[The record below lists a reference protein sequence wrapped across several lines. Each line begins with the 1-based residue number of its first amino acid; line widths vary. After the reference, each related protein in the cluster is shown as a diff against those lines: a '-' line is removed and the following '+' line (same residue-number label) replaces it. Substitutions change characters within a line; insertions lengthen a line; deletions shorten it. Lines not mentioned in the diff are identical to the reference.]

1 MKLKKALALLLAF
14 CLIVPTPITSRAE
27 ESSAEQTSQS
37 VTTETEDVKENL
49 KSETDSE
56 NASNSQNKDTP
67 AVENK
72 ATADGENKEA
82 GKNGADSTS
91 DTGSVADATQTTK
104 KSEET
109 QHTEESAQL
118 SVQAAGA
125 AQNPAVQAE
134 DAAQNPAVQADD
146 SAVKV
151 GNDSYV
157 NIANALNNVS
167 GDVTIVLQQ
176 DLKEDVVIPSGR
188 TVTLDLNGHHIT
200 NVSDNTI
207 TNRGTLTVENSGD
220 DSNGYVDNVTHQK
233 AAVYNEAGAKATLS
247 GGTFKRSEEA
257 GKSFDSAY
265 GNSFYT
271 INNRGNMSINGSA
284 EVWNRGIFSSCI
296 ENGWYTPSENQAET
310 YAELTI
316 DGATIGGGK
325 YAVKNDDYGILDIKN
340 GEFSA
345 EGGAGII
352 LNWNNTTIE
361 DGNFAVDELPC
372 AIYNGATP
380 GLAYETGTLTIT
392 GGTFGLSNW
401 NHVPDKVIVTASNPG
416 EISISGGTFYKK
428 FDESFCA
435 EGYILVDSLGMGYEV
450 VRKDLPA
457 VAQIG
462 DTTYTSLERALAG
475 ARDGDTIKILQ
486 DVTATGILNCWMDTS
501 LTIDLNGKKV
511 TTADNVTNS
520 EGESVSP
527 VNIVGKLTIKDSSGG
542 GVLESGS
549 SLQVDGENAALT
561 LESGTINVSKD
572 YGIYAKNGGSVV
584 INEGT
589 VTSLYAP
596 LTGNNTTGNMNF
608 TVNGG
613 TLTAQQGP
621 AIYMPGQTNLTVT
634 GGTLNGGIS
643 LRMGTV
649 KISGG
654 TINAVTENIDKPNEY
669 YNYSGNAW
677 FPDALYVFGGT
688 YTSPSGNN
696 LDLQITGGTFNCSN
710 GQGSAVAIYDLGKV
724 EQNMSVKISGNAG
737 LSTNATGR
745 KAYQVMSLSEIGV
758 SSPAAGYGT
767 YTKKVSSALSG
778 GYYSTD
784 IAKPYIAKDYEC
796 VKGSY
801 PVNGKT
807 YTYAIAK
814 EGTLASVEATPGKAD
829 GGVASTIKPL
839 DRDTAENI
847 AGSATVTTKGS
858 HAMVESVSSVV
869 SDLSKNKKKTE
880 EKAKQA
886 LEANKIETTGRT
898 ITTVVEPYFKTEAK
912 EISGEDGKKVVTV
925 EIKLYYQVKATVAND
940 SEKMDDSNTVVLG
953 DPVEVKDADTVGKAI
968 EIQVKVPSG
977 YFNAGDTNLY
987 VRHEK
992 EDGTVYY
999 HKATLTKATGS
1010 EKEDTITFTNDKG
1023 FSPFTFAYVTKK
1035 AIVEYEGGTTVNYT
1049 VADVTATALP
1059 TASKAGYTF
1068 KGWKYSYNGTSVDGV
1083 YTGALTD
1090 DLLTKLDTLG
1100 NSGAN
1105 TITATAQWEAQS
1117 QSAAGGN
1124 NGGGSSHK
1132 HKSSSNNNSTA
1143 TATATATSTVVTV
1156 SGAKTGDNANIALLV
1171 VLIVLAGAG
1180 AAGILLYEKK
1190 RKRC

>member
-1 MKLKKALALLLAF
+1 M
-14 CLIVPTPITSRAE
+14 
-27 ESSAEQTSQS
+27 
-37 VTTETEDVKENL
+37 
-49 KSETDSE
+49 
-56 NASNSQNKDTP
+56 
-67 AVENK
+67 
-72 ATADGENKEA
+72 
-82 GKNGADSTS
+82 
-91 DTGSVADATQTTK
+91 ADATQTTK
-104 KSEET
+104 KPEET

-118 SVQAAGA
+118 SVQAVGA

-146 SAVKV
+146 SAVQV
-151 GNDSYV
+151 GNDFYV
-157 NIANALNNVS
+157 NIATALENES
-167 GDVTIVLQQ
+167 DDVTIVLQQ
-176 DLKEDVVIPSGR
+176 DLTEDVVIPEGR
-188 TVTLDLNGHHIT
+188 TVTLDLNGHSIT
-200 NVSDNTI
+200 NKSDHTI
-207 TNRGTLTVENSGD
+207 TNHGNLTVENSQD
-220 DSNGYVDNVTHQK
+220 ATTQDTASVNNVTHRK
-233 AAVYNEAGAKATLS
+233 AAIYNAAGATATLS
-247 GGTFKRSEEA
+247 GGRYVRNNEA
-257 GKSFDSAY
+257 GISFDSDG
-265 GNSFYT
+265 GNSYYTVLNQGNMT
-271 INNRGNMSINGSA
+271 INSTASVSNRG
-284 EVWNRGIFSSCI
+284 VFSSCV
-296 ENGWYTPSENQAET
+296 ENGWYTPSENTSKANAT
-310 YAELTI
+310 LTI
-316 DGATIGGGK
+316 DGASIYGGK
-325 YAVKNDDYGILDIKN
+325 YAVKNDDYGILNIKS
-340 GEFSA
+340 GSIST
-345 EGGAGII
+345 GGAGLI
-352 LNWNNTTIE
+352 LNWNQATIE
-361 DGNFAVDELPC
+361 GGELEIDNTRTC
-372 AIYNGATP
+372 GIYNGATE
-380 GLAYETGTLTIT
+380 GLDYETGKLTIT
-392 GGTFGLSNW
+392 GGTFTGIYGKSATLL
-401 NHVPDKVIVTASNPG
+401 KTATNQG
-416 EISISGGTFYKK
+416 KISVSGGNFWEK
-428 FDESFCA
+428 FDESFLA
-435 EGYILVDSLGMGYEV
+435 EGYAFEENYDTGYDV
-450 VRKDLPA
+450 VKIDQQV

-462 DTTYTSLERALAG
+462 DKTYSTLENAISA
-475 ARDGDTIKILQ
+475 AKDGDTITVLQ
-486 DVTATGILNCWMDTS
+486 DLTAKAGIFCWS
-501 LTIDLNGKKV
+501 NLTIDLNGKKITV
-511 TTADNVTNS
+511 A
-520 EGESVSP
+520 GENGLVSG
-527 VNIVGKLTIKDSSGG
+527 NLTIKDSVGNGKIESTKSLNVSG
-542 GVLESGS
+542 E
-549 SLQVDGENAALT
+549 AAKII
-561 LESGTINVSKD
+561 LESGTINVSND
-572 YGIYAKNGGSVV
+572 YGIYAKNGGTVV
-584 INEGT
+584 INGGT

-621 AIYMPGQTNLTVT
+621 AIYMPGQTKLVITN
-634 GGTLNGGIS
+634 GTLNGGVS

-649 KISGG
+649 EISGG
-654 TINAVTENIDKPNEY
+654 TINAVTKDIDAPEKY

-688 YTSPSGNN
+688 YTSPSENDLN
-696 LDLQITGGTFNCSN
+696 LRITGGTFNCSN

-724 EQNMSVKISGNAG
+724 EQNMSVTISGNAG
-737 LSTNATGR
+737 LSTNAAGR
-745 KAYQVMSLSEIGV
+745 KAYQVLNLQDIGV
-758 SSPAAGYGT
+758 TSPDTGFGKYLG
-767 YTKKVSSALSG
+767 KVSSALSG

-784 IAKPYIAKDYEC
+784 IAKPYIAKNCEC

-829 GGVASTIKPL
+829 GGVADTIKPL
-839 DRDTAENI
+839 DKDTAENI

-858 HAMVESVSSVV
+858 QAMVESVSSVV
-869 SDLSKNKKKTE
+869 SDLSKNKEKTE

-886 LEANKIETTGRT
+886 LKTKGIETTGKT

-912 EISGEDGKKVVTV
+912 EISGENGKKVVTV
-925 EIKLYYQVKATVAND
+925 EIKLYYKVKATVADD
-940 SEKMDDSNTVVLG
+940 SEKMNDKNTVVLG

-977 YFNAGDTNLY
+977 YFTDGDTNLY

-1010 EKEDTITFTNDKG
+1010 ETEDTITFTNDKG

-1035 AIVEYEGGTTVNYT
+1035 ATVEYEDGTTETYT
-1049 VADVTATALP
+1049 AADVTAKALP

-1068 KGWKYSYNGTSVDGV
+1068 KGWKYSYKGTSVDGV

-1090 DLLTKLDTLG
+1090 DLLTKLDILG
-1100 NSGAN
+1100 NSGAK

>member
-14 CLIVPTPITSRAE
+14 CLIVPSPLTSRAE
-27 ESSAEQTSQS
+27 ESSEEKTVQSENSEDVAQDEQKNVNDASN
-37 VTTETEDVKENL
+37 TTGTKSPETEKIDVTVKPEAPTDNESKENV
-49 KSETDSE
+49 SEDAAE
-56 NASNSQNKDTP
+56 DQKNSSSDQGQSTNVVDTSSVQSTGV
-67 AVENK
+67 VE
-72 ATADGENKEA
+72 
-82 GKNGADSTS
+82 TS
-91 DTGSVADATQTTK
+91 SIEGVYA
-104 KSEET
+104 
-109 QHTEESAQL
+109 AQAP
-118 SVQAAGA
+118 SVQATG
-125 AQNPAVQAE
+125 AVQVGDKYYDTVE
-134 DAAQNPAVQADD
+134 AAIKATSDE
-146 SAVKV
+146 
-151 GNDSYV
+151 
-157 NIANALNNVS
+157 
-167 GDVTIVLQQ
+167 VTITLQQ
-176 DLKEDVVIPSGR
+176 DLEEDVVIPSEK

-207 TNRGTLTVENSGD
+207 TNKGTLTVKNSGD

-233 AAVYNEAGAKATLS
+233 AAVYNEAGATATLS
-247 GGTFKRSEEA
+247 GGTFKRSQEA

-271 INNRGNMSINGSA
+271 INNRGNMSINESA
-284 EVWNRGIFSSCI
+284 MVWNSGIFSSCI
-296 ENGWYTPSENQAET
+296 ENGWYTPSENQAKT
-310 YAELTI
+310 YAKLTI
-316 DGATIGGGK
+316 NGATIGGGK

-380 GLAYETGTLTIT
+380 GLDYETGTLTIT
-392 GGTFGLSNW
+392 GGTFDLSNW
-401 NHVPDKVIVTASNPG
+401 TQVPDKVIVTASNPG
-416 EISISGGTFYKK
+416 KISISGGTFYKK

-435 EGYILVDSLGMGYEV
+435 EGYTLVDSLGMGYEV
-450 VRKDLPA
+450 VKKDLPA

-462 DTTYTSLERALAG
+462 DTTYTSLERALAK
-475 ARDGDTIKILQ
+475 AVDGDTITILQ
-486 DVTATGILNCWMDTS
+486 NVTATGRLNCYMDTS

-511 TTADNVTNS
+511 KAADNVTDS
-520 EGESVSP
+520 EGKSVSS
-527 VNIVGKLTIKDSSGG
+527 VNIVGKLTIKDSLGN

-561 LESGTINVSKD
+561 LESGTINVTKD
-572 YGIYAKNGGSVV
+572 YGIYALNGGSVV
-584 INEGT
+584 VNGGA
-589 VTSLYAP
+589 VNSFYAA

-613 TLTAQQGP
+613 VLTANQGP

-643 LRMGTV
+643 LRMGTI

-654 TINAVTENIDKPNEY
+654 TINAVTKDIDEPKDN

-677 FPDALYVFGGT
+677 LPDALYVFGGT
-688 YTSPSGNN
+688 YTSASGNDLN
-696 LDLQITGGTFNCSN
+696 LQITGGTFNCSN

-724 EQNMSVKISGNAG
+724 AQNMSVAISGNAG
-737 LSTNATGR
+737 LYTSASNR
-745 KAYQVMSLSEIGV
+745 SAYQVLNLKDIGV
-758 SSPAAGYGT
+758 TSPETGFGT
-767 YTKKVSSALSG
+767 NSGNVSSRLSG

-784 IAKPYIAKDYEC
+784 IDTSYIVEAYEC

-807 YTYAIAK
+807 YAYAIAK

-829 GGVASTIKPL
+829 AKVADTIKKN
-839 DRDTAENI
+839 DKVKAEDI
-847 AGSATVTTKGS
+847 AKSATVTSKGS
-858 HAMVESVSSVV
+858 QAMVESVSSVV
-869 SDLSKNKKKTE
+869 SSLAQKHDETEAAAKK
-880 EKAKQA
+880 A
-886 LEANKIETTGRT
+886 LENAHITVTGET

-912 EISGEDGKKVVTV
+912 EIAGDDGKKIVTL
-925 EIKLYYQVKATVAND
+925 EISLYYQVKATIDPDNMN
-940 SEKMDDSNTVVLG
+940 ETNTAVIG
-953 DPVEVKDADTVGKAI
+953 SPVKVTDADTVGKEI
-968 EIQVKVPSG
+968 EIQVKVPKE
-977 YFNAGDTNLY
+977 YFTTDKDLFA
-987 VRHEK
+987 RHEK
-992 EDGTVYY
+992 EDGSVYY
-999 HKATLTKATGS
+999 HKVTLTPAADGENEATL
-1010 EKEDTITFTNDKG
+1010 TFTNDKG

-1035 AIVEYEGGTTVNYT
+1035 ATVAYEGGSTENY
-1049 VADVTATALP
+1049 APGDVTTKALP
-1059 TASKAGYTF
+1059 TVSKAGATF
-1068 KGWKYSYNGTSVDGV
+1068 KGWSFSCGASSISGV
-1083 YTGALTD
+1083 YSGVLTD

-1143 TATATATSTVVTV
+1143 TATAATTSTVVAV

>member
-1 MKLKKALALLLAF
+1 M
-14 CLIVPTPITSRAE
+14 
-27 ESSAEQTSQS
+27 
-37 VTTETEDVKENL
+37 
-49 KSETDSE
+49 
-56 NASNSQNKDTP
+56 
-67 AVENK
+67 
-72 ATADGENKEA
+72 
-82 GKNGADSTS
+82 
-91 DTGSVADATQTTK
+91 ADATQTTK
-104 KSEET
+104 KPEET

-118 SVQAAGA
+118 SVQAVGA

-146 SAVKV
+146 SAVQV
-151 GNDSYV
+151 GSNSYV
-157 NIANALNNVS
+157 NIATALEKES

-176 DLKEDVVIPSGR
+176 DLTEDVVIPEER
-188 TVTLDLNGHHIT
+188 IVTLDLNGHHIT

-207 TNRGTLTVENSGD
+207 TNRGTLTVKNSGD
-220 DSNGYVDNVTHQK
+220 VNNGYVDNVTHQK
-233 AAVYNEAGAKATLS
+233 AAVYNEAGATATLS
-247 GGTFKRSEEA
+247 GGTFKRSKEA

-271 INNRGNMSINGSA
+271 INNRGTMSINGSA
-284 EVWNRGIFSSCI
+284 KVWNSGIFSSCI
-296 ENGWYTPSENQAET
+296 ENGWYDPSKNQAGT
-310 YAELTI
+310 YAKLTI
-316 DGATIGGGK
+316 DGATISGGK
-325 YAVKNDDYGILDIKN
+325 YAVKNDDYGILDIKS
-340 GEFSA
+340 GSISIDS
-345 EGGAGII
+345 GAGII
-352 LNWNNTTIE
+352 LNWNEATIE
-361 DGNFAVDELPC
+361 GGDFNLEQASSY
-372 AIYNGATP
+372 AIYNGATKDLP
-380 GLAYETGTLTIT
+380 YETGTLTIT
-392 GGTFGLSNW
+392 GGTFGLDKL

-416 EISISGGTFYKK
+416 KISISGGTFYNE
-428 FDESFCA
+428 FDKSFCA
-435 EGYILVDSLGMGYEV
+435 AGCTLVAKDGVYNV
-450 VRKDLPA
+450 VRNDQPIAK
-457 VAQIG
+457 IG
-462 DTTYTSLERALAG
+462 DTTYNSLESALAN
-475 ARDGDTIKILQ
+475 AQNGDTITILQ
-486 DVTATGILNCWMDTS
+486 DVTATEILNCSKNTS

-511 TTADNVTNS
+511 SAADKGKNVS
-520 EGESVSP
+520 S
-527 VNIVGKLTIKDSSGG
+527 VNIVGKLTIKDSSGN
-542 GVLESGS
+542 GVLESVS
-549 SLQVDGENAALT
+549 SLQVDGEDAALT

-584 INEGT
+584 INGGT

-1059 TASKAGYTF
+1059 TACVG
-1068 KGWKYSYNGTSVDGV
+1068 GQR
-1083 YTGALTD
+1083 
-1090 DLLTKLDTLG
+1090 DT
-1100 NSGAN
+1100 
-1105 TITATAQWEAQS
+1105 E
-1117 QSAAGGN
+1117 
-1124 NGGGSSHK
+1124 
-1132 HKSSSNNNSTA
+1132 
-1143 TATATATSTVVTV
+1143 
-1156 SGAKTGDNANIALLV
+1156 
-1171 VLIVLAGAG
+1171 
-1180 AAGILLYEKK
+1180 
-1190 RKRC
+1190 

>member
-104 KSEET
+104 KPEET

-134 DAAQNPAVQADD
+134 DAAQNPAVQAEN

-151 GNDSYV
+151 DSNSYV
-157 NIANALNNVS
+157 NIATALKNES

-176 DLKEDVVIPSGR
+176 DLTEDVVIPEGR
-188 TVTLDLNGHHIT
+188 IVTLDLNGHHIT

-207 TNRGTLTVENSGD
+207 TNRGTLTVKNSGD
-220 DSNGYVDNVTHQK
+220 VNNGYVDNVTHQK
-233 AAVYNEAGAKATLS
+233 AAVYNEAGATATLS
-247 GGTFKRSEEA
+247 GGTFKRSKEA
-257 GKSFDSAY
+257 GKSFGSNG

-271 INNRGNMSINGSA
+271 INNRGTMSINGSA
-284 EVWNRGIFSSCI
+284 KVWNSGIFSSCI
-296 ENGWYTPSENQAET
+296 ENGWYDPSKNQAGT
-310 YAELTI
+310 YAKLTI
-316 DGATIGGGK
+316 DGATISGGK
-325 YAVKNDDYGILDIKN
+325 YAVKNDDYGILDIKS
-340 GEFSA
+340 GSISIDS
-345 EGGAGII
+345 GAGII
-352 LNWNNTTIE
+352 LNWNEATIE
-361 DGNFAVDELPC
+361 GGDFNLEQASSY
-372 AIYNGATP
+372 AIYNGATKDLP
-380 GLAYETGTLTIT
+380 YETGTLTIT
-392 GGTFGLSNW
+392 GGTFGLDKL
-401 NHVPDKVIVTASNPG
+401 NHVPDRVIVTASNPG
-416 EISISGGTFYKK
+416 KISISGGTFYNE
-428 FDESFCA
+428 FDKSFCA
-435 EGYILVDSLGMGYEV
+435 TGCTLVA
-450 VRKDLPA
+450 KDGVYNVIRNDQPIA
-457 VAQIG
+457 KIG
-462 DTTYTSLERALAG
+462 DTTYNSLESALAN
-475 ARDGDTIKILQ
+475 AQNGDTITILQ
-486 DVTATGILNCWMDTS
+486 DVTATEILNCSKNTS

-511 TTADNVTNS
+511 SAADKGKNVS
-520 EGESVSP
+520 S
-527 VNIVGKLTIKDSSGG
+527 VNIVGKLTIKDSSGN
-542 GVLESGS
+542 GVLESVS
-549 SLQVDGENAALT
+549 SLQVDGEDAALT
-561 LESGTINVSKD
+561 LESGTINVTED
-572 YGIYAKNGGSVV
+572 YGIYALNGGSVV
-584 INEGT
+584 VNGGA
-589 VTSLYAP
+589 VNSVYAA

-613 TLTAQQGP
+613 VLTADQGP

-654 TINAVTENIDKPNEY
+654 TINAVTEHIDGPENY
-669 YNYSGNAW
+669 YISGNVW

-688 YTSPSGNN
+688 YTSASGNQ

-710 GQGSAVAIYDLGKV
+710 GLGSAVAIYDLGKV
-724 EQNMSVKISGNAG
+724 AQIMTVAISGNAG
-737 LSTNATGR
+737 LYTSSSSR
-745 KAYQVMSLSEIGV
+745 RAYQVLNLNDIGV
-758 SSPAAGYGT
+758 TPLKPGFGMIPGNISSR
-767 YTKKVSSALSG
+767 LSG

-784 IAKPYIAKDYEC
+784 IAKAYIANDYEC

-807 YTYAIAK
+807 YAYAIAK
-814 EGTLASVEATPGKAD
+814 EGKLASVVATPGKAEA
-829 GGVASTIKPL
+829 GVAGTIT
-839 DRDTAENI
+839 DTIQAQKI
-847 AGSATVTTKGS
+847 AGSATVTSKGS
-858 HAMVESVSSVV
+858 QAMVESVSSVV
-869 SDLSKNKKKTE
+869 RSLAQNPATT
-880 EKAKQA
+880 EKAAKEA
-886 LEANKIETTGRT
+886 LDTANIPTTGKT

-912 EISGEDGKKVVTV
+912 EISGDDGKKIVTL
-925 EIKLYYQVKATVAND
+925 EISLYYQVKATTDPDHMN
-940 SEKMDDSNTVVLG
+940 KNNTAEIG
-953 DPVEVKDADTVGKAI
+953 DPVKVSDVDTVGKEI
-968 EIQVKVPSG
+968 EIQVKVPTT
-977 YFNAGDTNLY
+977 YFTNDTDLFA
-987 VRHEK
+987 RHEK
-992 EDGTVYY
+992 EDGSVYY
-999 HKATLTKATGS
+999 HKVTLTRAAAGES
-1010 EKEDTITFTNDKG
+1010 EDTLTFTNDKG
-1023 FSPFTFAYVTKK
+1023 FSPFTFASVTKK
-1035 AIVEYEGGTTVNYT
+1035 ATVAYEGGTTETYT

>member
-257 GKSFDSAY
+257 GKSFNSAY

-271 INNRGNMSINGSA
+271 INNRGTMSINGSA
-284 EVWNRGIFSSCI
+284 KVWNSGIFSSCI
-296 ENGWYTPSENQAET
+296 ENGWYDPSKNQADT
-310 YAELTI
+310 YAKLTI
-316 DGATIGGGK
+316 DGATISGGK
-325 YAVKNDDYGILDIKN
+325 YAVKNDDYGILDIKS
-340 GEFSA
+340 GSISIDS
-345 EGGAGII
+345 GAGII
-352 LNWNNTTIE
+352 LNWNEATIE
-361 DGNFAVDELPC
+361 GGDFNLEQASSY
-372 AIYNGATP
+372 AIYNGAKKDLP
-380 GLAYETGTLTIT
+380 YETGTLTIT
-392 GGTFGLSNW
+392 GGTFGLDKL

-416 EISISGGTFYKK
+416 TISISGGTFYNE
-428 FDESFCA
+428 FDKSFCA
-435 EGYILVDSLGMGYEV
+435 AGCTLVAKDGVYNV
-450 VRKDLPA
+450 VRNDQPIAK
-457 VAQIG
+457 IG
-462 DTTYTSLERALAG
+462 DTTYTSLESALDSAKN
-475 ARDGDTIKILQ
+475 GDTITILEN
-486 DVTATGILNCWMDTS
+486 VTATKILNCRENTS
-501 LTIDLNGKKV
+501 LTIDLNGKTV
-511 TTADNVTNS
+511 RAADIKDN
-520 EGESVSP
+520 EGESVSS

-549 SLQVDGENAALT
+549 SLEVDGENAALT
-561 LESGTINVSKD
+561 LESGTINVSND
-572 YGIYAKNGGSVV
+572 YGIYAKNGGTVV
-584 INEGT
+584 INGGT
-589 VTSLYAP
+589 VTSLDAP

-621 AIYMPGQTNLTVT
+621 AIYMPGQTKLVITN
-634 GGTLNGGIS
+634 GTLNGGVS

-649 KISGG
+649 EISGG
-654 TINAVTENIDKPNEY
+654 TINAVTKDIDALEKY

-688 YTSPSGNN
+688 YTSLSGNDLN
-696 LDLQITGGTFNCSN
+696 LQITGGTFNCSN

-724 EQNMSVKISGNAG
+724 EQNMSVTISGNAG
-737 LSTNATGR
+737 LSTNAAGR
-745 KAYQVMSLSEIGV
+745 KAYQVLNLQDIGV
-758 SSPAAGYGT
+758 TSPDTGFGKYLG
-767 YTKKVSSALSG
+767 KVSSALSG

-784 IAKPYIAKDYEC
+784 IAKPYIAKNCEC

-829 GGVASTIKPL
+829 GGVADTIKPL
-839 DRDTAENI
+839 DKDTAENI

>member
-14 CLIVPTPITSRAE
+14 CLIVPSPLTSRAE
-27 ESSAEQTSQS
+27 ESSAEKTVQFENSEDVAQDEQKNVNDAS
-37 VTTETEDVKENL
+37 DTTGTKSPETEKTDVTVKSEAPTDNESKEN
-49 KSETDSE
+49 
-56 NASNSQNKDTP
+56 
-67 AVENK
+67 V
-72 ATADGENKEA
+72 
-82 GKNGADSTS
+82 
-91 DTGSVADATQTTK
+91 
-104 KSEET
+104 
-109 QHTEESAQL
+109 
-118 SVQAAGA
+118 
-125 AQNPAVQAE
+125 AE
-134 DAAQNPAVQADD
+134 DAAEDQKISSSDQGQSTNVADTSSVQSTDIVETSSIERVYAAQAPSVQATGAVQ
-146 SAVKV
+146 V
-151 GNDSYV
+151 GNEYYDTV
-157 NIANALNNVS
+157 NAAIEDTS
-167 GDVTIVLQQ
+167 GEVTITLLQ
-176 DLKEDVVIPSGR
+176 DLKEDVVIPSGK

-207 TNRGTLTVENSGD
+207 TNKGTLTVKNSGD

-462 DTTYTSLERALAG
+462 DTTYTSLERALAN
-475 ARDGDTIKILQ
+475 AQNGDTITILQ
-486 DVTATGILNCWMDTS
+486 DVTATGRLNCYMDTS

-511 TTADNVTNS
+511 KAADNVTDS
-520 EGESVSP
+520 EGKSVSS
-527 VNIVGKLTIKDSSGG
+527 VNIVGKLTIKDSTGG

-561 LESGTINVSKD
+561 LESGTINVTKD
-572 YGIYAKNGGSVV
+572 YGIYTLNGGSVV
-584 INEGT
+584 VNGGA
-589 VTSLYAP
+589 VNSVYAA

-613 TLTAQQGP
+613 VLTANQGP

-677 FPDALYVFGGT
+677 LPDALYVFGGT
-688 YTSPSGNN
+688 YTSASGNN

-724 EQNMSVKISGNAG
+724 AQSMSVAISGNAG
-737 LSTNATGR
+737 LYTNAR
-745 KAYQVMSLSEIGV
+745 SRSAYQVLNLNDIGV
-758 SSPAAGYGT
+758 TSPETGFGT
-767 YTKKVSSALSG
+767 NSGKVSSALSG
-778 GYYSTD
+778 GYYSTG
-784 IAKPYIAKDYEC
+784 IGTTYIVKDYEC

-807 YTYAIAK
+807 YAYAIAK
-814 EGTLASVEATPGKAD
+814 DGTLASVEATPGKAD
-829 GGVASTIKPL
+829 AKVAGTIK
-839 DRDTAENI
+839 DTDKPQARKIAE
-847 AGSATVTTKGS
+847 SATVTSKGS
-858 HAMVESVSSVV
+858 QAMVESVSSVV
-869 SDLSKNKKKTE
+869 SSLAQNHDAT
-880 EKAKQA
+880 EKAAKEA
-886 LEANKIETTGRT
+886 LEAVNINTTGKT

-912 EISGEDGKKVVTV
+912 EISGDDGKKIVTL
-925 EIKLYYQVKATVAND
+925 EISLYYQVKATTNPADMNAN
-940 SEKMDDSNTVVLG
+940 NTAEIG
-953 DPVEVKDADTVGKAI
+953 DPVKVSDADTVGKEI
-968 EIQVKVPSG
+968 EIQVKVPTT
-977 YFNAGDTNLY
+977 YFTNDTDLFA
-987 VRHEK
+987 RHEK
-992 EDGTVYY
+992 EDGSVYY
-999 HKATLTKATGS
+999 HKVTLTPATARES
-1010 EKEDTITFTNDKG
+1010 EDTLTFTNDKG

-1035 AIVEYEGGTTVNYT
+1035 AKVAYEGGTIVNYT

-1156 SGAKTGDNANIALLV
+1156 SGAKTGDNANIALWV

>member
-56 NASNSQNKDTP
+56 NASNFQNKDTP

-104 KSEET
+104 KPEET

-118 SVQAAGA
+118 SVQAVGA

-146 SAVKV
+146 NAVQV
-151 GNDSYV
+151 GSNSYV
-157 NIANALNNVS
+157 NIATALEKES

-176 DLKEDVVIPSGR
+176 DLTEDVVIPEER
-188 TVTLDLNGHHIT
+188 IVTLDLNGHHIT

-207 TNRGTLTVENSGD
+207 TNGGTLTVKNSGD
-220 DSNGYVDNVTHQK
+220 VNNGYVDNVTHQK
-233 AAVYNEAGAKATLS
+233 AAVYNEAGATATLS
-247 GGTFKRSEEA
+247 GGTFKRSKEA
-257 GKSFDSAY
+257 GKSFGSNG

-271 INNRGNMSINGSA
+271 INNRGTMSINGSA
-284 EVWNRGIFSSCI
+284 KVWNSGIFSSCI
-296 ENGWYTPSENQAET
+296 ENGWYDPSKNQAGT
-310 YAELTI
+310 YAKLTI
-316 DGATIGGGK
+316 DGATISGGK
-325 YAVKNDDYGILDIKN
+325 YAVKNDDYGILDIKS
-340 GEFSA
+340 GSISIDS
-345 EGGAGII
+345 GAGII
-352 LNWNNTTIE
+352 LNWNEATIE
-361 DGNFAVDELPC
+361 GGDFNLEQASSY
-372 AIYNGATP
+372 AIYNGATKDLP
-380 GLAYETGTLTIT
+380 YETGTLTIT
-392 GGTFGLSNW
+392 GGTFGLDKL

-416 EISISGGTFYKK
+416 KISISGGTFYNE
-428 FDESFCA
+428 FDKSFCA
-435 EGYILVDSLGMGYEV
+435 AGCTLVAKDGVYNV
-450 VRKDLPA
+450 VRNDQPIAK
-457 VAQIG
+457 IG
-462 DTTYTSLERALAG
+462 DTTYNSLESALAN
-475 ARDGDTIKILQ
+475 AQNGDTITILQ
-486 DVTATGILNCWMDTS
+486 DVTATEILNCSKNTS

-511 TTADNVTNS
+511 SAADKGKNVS
-520 EGESVSP
+520 S
-527 VNIVGKLTIKDSSGG
+527 VNIVGKLTIKDSSGN
-542 GVLESGS
+542 GVLESVS

-584 INEGT
+584 INGGT

>member
-56 NASNSQNKDTP
+56 NASNFQNKDTP

-104 KSEET
+104 KPEET

-118 SVQAAGA
+118 SVQAVGA

-257 GKSFDSAY
+257 GKSFNSAY

-316 DGATIGGGK
+316 DGATIGGGR

-372 AIYNGATP
+372 AIYNGATKDLP
-380 GLAYETGTLTIT
+380 YETGTLTIT
-392 GGTFGLSNW
+392 GGTFGLDKL

-416 EISISGGTFYKK
+416 TISISGGTFYNE
-428 FDESFCA
+428 FDKSFCA
-435 EGYILVDSLGMGYEV
+435 AGCTLVAKDGVYNV
-450 VRKDLPA
+450 VRNDQPIAK
-457 VAQIG
+457 IG
-462 DTTYTSLERALAG
+462 DTTYTSLESALDSAKN
-475 ARDGDTIKILQ
+475 GDTITILEN
-486 DVTATGILNCWMDTS
+486 VTATKILNCRENTS
-501 LTIDLNGKKV
+501 LTIDLNGKTV
-511 TTADNVTNS
+511 RAADIKDN
-520 EGESVSP
+520 EGKSVSP
-527 VNIVGKLTIKDSSGG
+527 VNIVGKLTIKDSTGG

-549 SLQVDGENAALT
+549 SLQVDGEDAALT

-584 INEGT
+584 INGGT
-589 VTSLYAP
+589 VTSLHAP

-613 TLTAQQGP
+613 TLTAQKGP

-634 GGTLNGGIS
+634 GGALNGGIS

-654 TINAVTENIDKPNEY
+654 TINAVTTGIDALEKY

-688 YTSPSGNN
+688 YTSPSGNDLN
-696 LDLQITGGTFNCSN
+696 LQITGGTFNCSN

-767 YTKKVSSALSG
+767 YTREVKSVLSG
-778 GYYSTD
+778 GYYNTE
-784 IAKPYIAKDYEC
+784 IAKDYILTGNEC
-796 VKGSY
+796 VKGVY
-801 PVNGKT
+801 QVQGKT
-807 YTYAIAK
+807 YTYTIAK

-829 GGVASTIKPL
+829 AKVADTIKK
-839 DRDTAENI
+839 DDKVKAEDI
-847 AGSATVTTKGS
+847 AKSATVTSKGS
-858 HAMVESVSSVV
+858 QAMVESVSSVV
-869 SDLSKNKKKTE
+869 SSLAQNHDAT
-880 EKAKQA
+880 EKAAKEA
-886 LEANKIETTGRT
+886 LEAVQINTTGKT
-898 ITTVVEPYFKTEAK
+898 ITTVVVPYFKTEAK

-992 EDGTVYY
+992 EDGIVYY

-1010 EKEDTITFTNDKG
+1010 ETEDTITFTNDKG

-1035 AIVEYEGGTTVNYT
+1035 ATVAYEGGTTVNYT

-1090 DLLTKLDTLG
+1090 DLLTKLDILG

>member
-56 NASNSQNKDTP
+56 NASNFQNKDTP

-104 KSEET
+104 KPEET

-118 SVQAAGA
+118 SVQAVGA

-146 SAVKV
+146 SAVQV
-151 GNDSYV
+151 GSNSYV
-157 NIANALNNVS
+157 NIATALEKES

-176 DLKEDVVIPSGR
+176 DLTEDVVIPEER
-188 TVTLDLNGHHIT
+188 IVTLDLNGHHIT

-207 TNRGTLTVENSGD
+207 TNRGTLTVKNSGD
-220 DSNGYVDNVTHQK
+220 VNNGYVDNVTHQK
-233 AAVYNEAGAKATLS
+233 AAVYNEAGATATLS
-247 GGTFKRSEEA
+247 GGTFKRSKEA
-257 GKSFDSAY
+257 GKSFGSNG

-271 INNRGNMSINGSA
+271 INNRGTMSINGSA
-284 EVWNRGIFSSCI
+284 KVWNSGIFSSCI
-296 ENGWYTPSENQAET
+296 ENGWYDPSKNQAGT
-310 YAELTI
+310 YAKLTI
-316 DGATIGGGK
+316 DGATISGGK
-325 YAVKNDDYGILDIKN
+325 YAVKNDDYGILDIKS
-340 GEFSA
+340 GSISIDS
-345 EGGAGII
+345 GAGII
-352 LNWNNTTIE
+352 LNWNEATIE
-361 DGNFAVDELPC
+361 GGDFNLEQASSY
-372 AIYNGATP
+372 AIYNGAKKDLP
-380 GLAYETGTLTIT
+380 YETGTLTIT
-392 GGTFGLSNW
+392 GGTFGLDKL

-416 EISISGGTFYKK
+416 TISISGGTFYNE
-428 FDESFCA
+428 FDKSFCA
-435 EGYILVDSLGMGYEV
+435 AGCTLVAKDGVYNV
-450 VRKDLPA
+450 VRNDQPIAK
-457 VAQIG
+457 IG
-462 DTTYTSLERALAG
+462 DTTYTSLESALDSAKN
-475 ARDGDTIKILQ
+475 GDTITILEN
-486 DVTATGILNCWMDTS
+486 VTATKILNCRENTS
-501 LTIDLNGKKV
+501 LTIDLNGKTV
-511 TTADNVTNS
+511 RAADIKDN
-520 EGESVSP
+520 EGESVSS

-549 SLQVDGENAALT
+549 SLEVDGENAALT
-561 LESGTINVSKD
+561 LESGTINVSND
-572 YGIYAKNGGSVV
+572 YGIYAKNGGTVV
-584 INEGT
+584 INGGT
-589 VTSLYAP
+589 VTSLDAP

-621 AIYMPGQTNLTVT
+621 AIYMPGQTKLVITN
-634 GGTLNGGIS
+634 GTLNGGVS

-649 KISGG
+649 EISGG
-654 TINAVTENIDKPNEY
+654 TINAVTKDIDALEKY

-688 YTSPSGNN
+688 YTSLSGNDLN
-696 LDLQITGGTFNCSN
+696 LQITGGTFNCSN

-724 EQNMSVKISGNAG
+724 EQNMSVTISGNAG
-737 LSTNATGR
+737 LSTNAAGR
-745 KAYQVMSLSEIGV
+745 KAYQVLNLQDIGV
-758 SSPAAGYGT
+758 TSPDTGFGKYLG
-767 YTKKVSSALSG
+767 KVSSALSG

-784 IAKPYIAKDYEC
+784 IAKPYIAKNCEC

-829 GGVASTIKPL
+829 GGVADTIKPL
-839 DRDTAENI
+839 DKDTAENI

-858 HAMVESVSSVV
+858 HAMVESVGSVV

-886 LEANKIETTGRT
+886 LEANKIETTGKT

-940 SEKMDDSNTVVLG
+940 SETMDGSNTVVLG

-968 EIQVKVPSG
+968 EIQVKVPKE
-977 YFNAGDTNLY
+977 YFADGDTNLY

-1010 EKEDTITFTNDKG
+1010 ETEDTITFTNDKG

-1035 AIVEYEGGTTVNYT
+1035 ATVAYEGGTTVNYT

-1090 DLLTKLDTLG
+1090 DLLTKLDILG
-1100 NSGAN
+1100 KSGAN

-1180 AAGILLYEKK
+1180 AAGILLYEKR

>member
-56 NASNSQNKDTP
+56 NASNFQNKDTP

-104 KSEET
+104 KPEET

-118 SVQAAGA
+118 SVQAVGA

-151 GNDSYV
+151 GNNSYV
-157 NIANALNNVS
+157 NIATALEKES

-176 DLKEDVVIPSGR
+176 DLTEDVVIPEER
-188 TVTLDLNGHHIT
+188 KVTLNLNGHSIT
-200 NVSDNTI
+200 NKSDHTI
-207 TNRGTLTVENSGD
+207 TNHGNLTVENSQD
-220 DSNGYVDNVTHQK
+220 ATTQDTASVNNVTHRK
-233 AAVYNEAGAKATLS
+233 AAIYNAAGATATLS
-247 GGTFKRSEEA
+247 GGRYVRNNEA
-257 GKSFDSAY
+257 GISFDSDG
-265 GNSFYT
+265 GNSYYTVLNQGNMT
-271 INNRGNMSINGSA
+271 INGTASVSNSG
-284 EVWNRGIFSSCI
+284 VFSSCV
-296 ENGWYTPSENQAET
+296 ENGWYTPAENTTGANAT
-310 YAELTI
+310 LTI
-316 DGATIGGGK
+316 DGASIYGGK
-325 YAVKNDDYGILDIKN
+325 YAVKNDDYGILNIKS
-340 GEFSA
+340 GSIST
-345 EGGAGII
+345 GGAGLI
-352 LNWNNTTIE
+352 LNWNQATIE
-361 DGNFAVDELPC
+361 GGTFEGDNSSTIG
-372 AIYNGATP
+372 IYNGATD
-380 GLAYETGTLTIT
+380 GLKYETGTLTIT
-392 GGTFGLSNW
+392 GGNFYKEKLGIDPVLI
-401 NHVPDKVIVTASNPG
+401 KTAKNPG
-416 EISISGGTFYKK
+416 KISVSGGNFWEK
-428 FDESFCA
+428 FDESFLA
-435 EGYILVDSLGMGYEV
+435 EGYAFEENYDTGYDV
-450 VRKDLPA
+450 VKIDQQV

-462 DTTYTSLERALAG
+462 DKTYSTLENAISA
-475 ARDGDTIKILQ
+475 AKDGDTITVLQ
-486 DVTATGILNCWMDTS
+486 DLTAKAGIFCWS
-501 LTIDLNGKKV
+501 NLTIDLNGKKITV
-511 TTADNVTNS
+511 A
-520 EGESVSP
+520 GENGLVSG
-527 VNIVGKLTIKDSSGG
+527 NLTIKDSVGNGKIESTKSLNVSG
-542 GVLESGS
+542 E
-549 SLQVDGENAALT
+549 AAKII
-561 LESGTINVSKD
+561 LESGTINVSND

-584 INEGT
+584 INGGT

-613 TLTAQQGP
+613 TLTAQKGP
-621 AIYMPGQTNLTVT
+621 AIYMPGQTKLVITN
-634 GGTLNGGIS
+634 GTLNGGVS

-649 KISGG
+649 EISGG
-654 TINAVTENIDKPNEY
+654 TINAVTEGIDAPNKY

-677 FPDALYVFGGT
+677 LPDALYVFGGT
-688 YTSPSGNN
+688 YTSASGNDLN
-696 LDLQITGGTFNCSN
+696 LQITGGTFNCSN
-710 GQGSAVAIYDLGKV
+710 RQGSAVAIYDLGKV
-724 EQNMSVKISGNAG
+724 EQKMSVKISGNAG
-737 LSTNATGR
+737 LYTSASGR
-745 KAYQVMSLSEIGV
+745 SAYQVLNLNDIGV
-758 SSPAAGYGT
+758 TSPESGFGT
-767 YTKKVSSALSG
+767 NSGRVSSALSG

-784 IAKPYIAKDYEC
+784 IAKPYIAEDYEC

-814 EGTLASVEATPGKAD
+814 EGTLASVEATPGKAE
-829 GGVASTIKPL
+829 GGVAPAIK
-839 DRDTAENI
+839 DKNTAKGI

-858 HAMVESVSSVV
+858 QAMVESVSSVV
-869 SDLSKNKKKTE
+869 SDLSKNKEKTE

-886 LEANKIETTGRT
+886 LKTKGIETTGKT

-925 EIKLYYQVKATVAND
+925 EIKLYYKVKATVAND
-940 SEKMDDSNTVVLG
+940 SETMNDKNTVVLG

-968 EIQVKVPSG
+968 EIQVKVPRG
-977 YFNAGDTNLY
+977 YFTDGDTNLY

-999 HKATLTKATGS
+999 HKATLKQVPGS
-1010 EKEDTITFTNDKG
+1010 QTEDTITFTNDKG

-1035 AIVEYEGGTTVNYT
+1035 ATVAYEDGTTETYT
-1049 VADVTATALP
+1049 AADVTAKALP

-1068 KGWKYSYNGTSVDGV
+1068 KGWKYSYKGTSVDGV

-1090 DLLTKLDTLG
+1090 DLLTKLDILG
-1100 NSGAN
+1100 NSGTN